1 MSGANSFEGELNASG
16 MRFGIVVSRFN
27 AVITESLLEAALAT
41 LRKHGVED
49 ADVNVVRVPGAFE
62 LPLAAQRLAVSPT
75 HYDALIALGCVIRGG
90 TPHFEYVCRAC
101 TDGLLQVGL
110 KFDIP
115 VCFGVLTTDTTAQA
129 EARAGG
135 ADGNKGTDAALTAIE
150 MVSVLRRFSVLA
162 PRRLREY

>member
-1 MSGANSFEGELNASG
+1 MSGTNTFEGSLNASG

-27 AVITESLLEAALAT
+27 STITESLLEAALAT
-41 LRKHGVED
+41 LRRHGVAEL
-49 ADVNVVRVPGAFE
+49 DVNVMRVPGAFE
-62 LPLAAQRLAVSPT
+62 LPLAAQRLAVNST

-101 TDGLLQVGL
+101 TDGLVQVGL

-115 VCFGVLTTDTTAQA
+115 IGFGVLTTDTLAQA

-135 ADGNKGTDAALTAIE
+135 AEGNKGDDAALTAIE
-150 MVSVLRRFSVLA
+150 MVSVLRSM
-162 PRRLREY
+162 

>member
-1 MSGANSFEGELNASG
+1 MSGANTFEGSLNASG

-27 AVITESLLEAALAT
+27 GTITESLLEAALAA
-41 LRKHGVED
+41 LRRHSAAE
-49 ADVNVVRVPGAFE
+49 ADINIVRVPGAFE
-62 LPLAAQRLAVSPT
+62 LPLAAQRLMARRS

-115 VCFGVLTTDTTAQA
+115 VGFGVLTTDTTAQA

-135 ADGNKGTDAALTAIE
+135 GEGNKGTDAALTAIE
-150 MVSVLRRFSVLA
+150 MVSVLRHIA
-162 PRRLREY
+162 GK

>member
-1 MSGANSFEGELNASG
+1 MSGANTFEGSLNASG

-27 AVITESLLEAALAT
+27 AAITESLLDAALAT
-41 LRKHGVED
+41 LRRHGVED
-49 ADVNVVRVPGAFE
+49 AHVNVVRVPGAFE
-62 LPLAAQRLAVSPT
+62 LPLLAQRLAASPI

-115 VCFGVLTTDTTAQA
+115 VSFGVLTTDTTVQA
-129 EARAGG
+129 EERAGG
-135 ADGNKGTDAALTAIE
+135 AEGNKGTDAALTAIE
-150 MVSVLRRFSVLA
+150 MVNVLRHLG
-162 PRRLREY
+162 E